1 MQPPVTDDAPAT
13 PVHVPLAAAAYP
25 ALVKFAREMQTEQVS
40 AYGLMRSELGKGRG
54 HVLRLSLVL
63 EFLWWCAADH
73 ITAPPSSISERA
85 FIAACCFMADYA
97 IPMAERTYG
106 DAVAKQADRN
116 AAMLARWILKIRP
129 AEVNTRRLLREAR
142 LPGLVDA
149 ETAHEACQILVDAC
163 WLFEPVSTGKGGRPR
178 ASYPINPRVYE
189 ASHE

>member
-1 MQPPVTDDAPAT
+1 
-13 PVHVPLAAAAYP
+13 
-25 ALVKFAREMQTEQVS
+25 
-40 AYGLMRSELGKGRG
+40 LGKGRG

-73 ITAPPSSISERA
+73 ITAPPSGISERA

-129 AEVNTRRLLREAR
+129 AEVNTRRLQREAR

-149 ETAHEACQILVDAC
+149 EMAHEACQILVDAC
-163 WLFEPVSTGKGGRPR
+163 WLFEPVNTGKGGRPR
-178 ASYPINPRVYE
+178 ASCPINPRVYE
-189 ASHE
+189 SVP